1 MASTAASAPLPGETD
16 GEVSLLRLYIM
27 RAMYLVLVIGL
38 GAMIV
43 PELVSHEPTSRGV
56 IPALLG
62 AVWLLASSA
71 FAIRSRCCRC

>member
-43 PELVSHEPTSRGV
+43 PPVE
-56 IPALLG
+56 
-62 AVWLLASSA
+62 ASLHS
-71 FAIRSRCCRC
+71 